1 MAKGKKLMRK
11 KLITALMAAA
21 AVGFSTV
28 AVAPAASADAN
39 FTYQVD
45 ALDWEWDMALQFS
58 TQESA
63 SNTEKVVLFTC
74 STDAIQPVKNQGV
87 KQICDNRKEVMFFD
101 LILTKSNLVAPG
113 GKKYDGTDAI
123 DKGNIWH
130 EGGITGL
137 DLTQSLQW
145 GTEYGKS
152 GNNNRFIHGELNRE
166 AWGAY
171 TVKFFPKMSASA
183 WLIESANEEVNA
195 RAEAETLCTAE
206 NSRGVKQND
215 ITVADG
221 SVCVTTNAGDTAIT
235 GSPGDDTILVVMT
248 SPEDTVTIKAGAGN
262 DTIIADGLGTVIVDA
277 GDGSDVLLTGE
288 ETKTGTV
295 VGVEV
300 GSYGEE
306 N

>member
-1 MAKGKKLMRK
+1 MRK

-21 AVGFSTV
+21 AVGFSAV
-28 AVAPAASADAN
+28 AVAPTASADAN

-58 TQESA
+58 TQESVW
-63 SNTEKVVLFTC
+63 NTEKVVLFTC

-87 KQICDNRKEVMFFD
+87 KQICENRKEVTFFD

-145 GTEYGKS
+145 GTEYDEHGQLS
-152 GNNNRFIHGELNRE
+152 NNNRFIYGELNRVKYDF
-166 AWGAY
+166 Y
-171 TVKFFPKMSASA
+171 TVKFFPKQSGHD
-183 WLIESANEEVNA
+183 WLIESASKEVNA
-195 RAEAETLCTAE
+195 KVEAGTLCTPE
-206 NSRGVKQND
+206 NSSGVNKD
-215 ITVADG
+215 VIDVVDG
-221 SVCVTTNAGDTAIT
+221 SACVTTNAGDTTIT
-235 GSPGDDTILVVMT
+235 GSDGDDTILVVT
-248 SPEDTVTIKAGAGN
+248 KSPKDTVTIKAGAGN
-262 DTIIADGLGTVIVDA
+262 DTIIVRGRGTVIVDA

-288 ETKTGTV
+288 ETKTRA
-295 VGVEV
+295 VGVEA
-300 GSYGEE
+300 GSYGGE